1 MREFWIIFAQSF
13 ITKAKTKAFLV
24 TTAIVIAVMFL
35 SANLSTILDSFKGE
49 QDDKEIIVIQDTS
62 GVLFKPVQAALASDK
77 LEVKELQ
84 QSEKQVEDAIK
95 AGEVKA
101 FVKLSLDDQQT
112 IQASYTSQSLAEF
125 ELPATIENALQTVQ
139 TNLKANAL
147 QLTNEQ
153 VSALFL
159 PVTFSQKAIAEN
171 SKSQEELSEA
181 RGLVYVL
188 ILVLYIS
195 VFYYANMIAME
206 VATEKSS
213 RVMEILISSVSPVKH
228 MMAKIAGIGTL
239 GLAQIIVFGTAGYTA
254 IKTSSAN
261 MTDGI
266 FQFFGFSNI
275 QISTILYAVVFFI
288 LGYFL
293 YATLAA
299 LLGSLVSRIEDVQQM
314 LLPMSA
320 IIIIASVISFT
331 GIANPEA
338 TYVTVSSYIPP
349 FTPMVMFL
357 RVGMLDLPVWEPLLS
372 IGLLL
377 LTIFVMMWFG
387 ARVYRGGV
395 LMYGASQSLKDIKK
409 ALQLGK
415 K

>member
-13 ITKAKTKAFLV
+13 KTKAKTKAFIV
-24 TTAIVIAVMFL
+24 TTVIFIAGMFL
-35 SANLSTILDSFKGE
+35 LSNFSAIIDSFGGDEEAKDIVYVEDASNMLMVPFTAALSE
-49 QDDKEIIVIQDTS
+49 QDI
-62 GVLFKPVQAALASDK
+62 
-77 LEVKELQ
+77 EVKEVDGSVEEIKEDIANGDAKALVELAL
-84 QSEKQVEDAIK
+84 SEN
-95 AGEVKA
+95 
-101 FVKLSLDDQQT
+101 QT
-112 IQASYTSQSLAEF
+112 IQSKYTSQSLAEYD
-125 ELPATIENALQTVQ
+125 LPMKIESTLQNLQT
-139 TNLKANAL
+139 TLKASAL
-147 QLTNEQ
+147 QLSDEQ

-159 PVTFSQKAIAEN
+159 PVEFKQQAVSEN

-188 ILVLYIS
+188 IMVIYIS

-228 MMAKIAGIGTL
+228 MLAKIAGIGTL
-239 GLAQIIVFGTAGYTA
+239 GLVQIVLFGLAGYTA
-254 IKTSSAN
+254 IKTSSTD

-266 FQFFGFSNI
+266 FLYFGFSNV
-275 QISTILYAVVFFI
+275 SVVTLVYAAVFFV

-299 LLGSLVSRIEDVQQM
+299 LLGSLVSRIEDVQQTIF
-314 LLPMSA
+314 PMTMIVIVA
-320 IIIIASVISFT
+320 ALIAFM
-331 GIANPEA
+331 GIGNPEA
-338 TYVTVSSYIPP
+338 TYVTVASYIPF

-357 RVGMLDLPVWEPLLS
+357 RVGMLDLPMWEPILGIVLLV
-372 IGLLL
+372 
-377 LTIFVMMWFG
+377 LTIVVLAWFG
-387 ARVYRGGV
+387 ARVYKGGV
-395 LMYGASQSLKDIKK
+395 LMYGASKSYKDIKK